1 MSCHLKQCITDFGP
15 VRSFWLFSFE
25 RYNGILEN
33 MPTNNRSLE
42 IQLMRRFLCDFQ
54 CGALLLPDD
63 FSDDFLPH
71 IQGCLPEY
79 VGSLLETMS
88 CSSNPVSVRSYI
100 FDESKYVLPKSCTRR
115 AFDDDTI
122 ASLKDLY
129 QTLCPNST
137 CFSSAIQSIH
147 LSGV

>member
-1 MSCHLKQCITDFGP
+1 
-15 VRSFWLFSFE
+15 
-25 RYNGILEN
+25 

-71 IQGCLPEY
+71 IQDCLPQY

-88 CSSNPVSVRSYI
+88 CSSNPVLYI
-100 FDESKYVLPKSCTRR
+100 FDESMYVLPKSCTRR

-129 QTLCPNST
+129 QTLCPNLGD
-137 CFSSAIQSIH
+137 SACVSIPLCYSKYTSVRCIDKRNYH
-147 LSGV
+147 CSERNKSVLHGTLGI